1 MIIDYNSS
9 PFEVILPENSYFMQ
23 SYKTQKDLPVTL
35 HLRSFINPDERI
47 VTKPIFKEG
56 FSTAY
61 VSIEKYQILMYLEP
75 EQSLNLVWWDFKGG
89 YSGTKIEYDHDTGKA
104 QEKELNIKIE
114 PAYIP
119 FIDEFENLENDD
131 IKDFAIK
138 NNLNPER
145 LRLYRDIFKIY
156 DEGTHE
162 CVVWVQSVYNLGQG
176 TKTYQK
182 IVNVENGALI

>member
-1 MIIDYNSS
+1 MIIEYNLS
-9 PFEVILPENSYFMQ
+9 PFEVVLPENCHFMQ
-23 SYKTQKDLPVTL
+23 SKKISKDLPVTL
-35 HLRSFINPDERI
+35 HLKSFINPDERI
-47 VTKPIFKEG
+47 VITPIFKEE

-89 YSGTKIEYDHDTGKA
+89 YSGTKIEYDNDTGKA
-104 QEKELNIKIE
+104 KEKELNIKIE

-119 FIDEFENLENDD
+119 FIDEFENLENGD

-138 NNLNPER
+138 NKLNPER
-145 LRLYRDIFKIY
+145 LRLYRDIFRIY

-162 CVVWVQSVYNLGQG
+162 CVVWVQSVYNLGS
-176 TKTYQK
+176 KTYQK